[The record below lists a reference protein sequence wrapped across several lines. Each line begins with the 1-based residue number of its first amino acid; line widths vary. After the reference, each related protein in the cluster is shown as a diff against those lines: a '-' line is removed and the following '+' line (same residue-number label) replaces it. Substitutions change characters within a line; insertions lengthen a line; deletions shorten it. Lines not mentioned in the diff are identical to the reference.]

1 MTMKDTEL
9 STHLWAANPFEVKT
23 SGTSLILY
31 RCPRCGR
38 EFARE
43 RDQSVWR
50 AVHFG
55 MFGVEFLQVT
65 VSERWVSEACPA
77 AY

>member
-1 MTMKDTEL
+1 VKDTNL
-9 STHLWAANPFEVKT
+9 SIYLQDANPFEVKT
-23 SGTSLILY
+23 GGTSLILY

-50 AVHFG
+50 AVRVG
-55 MFGVEFLQVT
+55 VFGVEFLQVT
-65 VSERWVSEACPA
+65 VSERWVSEPCPA
-77 AY
+77 ASS